1 MMRPQELF
9 HFIIV
14 EDSKLDA
21 FIAEKIL
28 ENFRSVYL
36 SLEVFLDPQEALKAI
51 LSKEVSKN
59 RTIVFLDIQMPLM
72 NGFEFIESFEKQA
85 SPEMYSGFVI
95 NMLSSSIDARDV
107 IKAKSYRSVNVFLNK
122 PLRSELVQNMLDDL
136 ESKNNETS

>member
-51 LSKEVSKN
+51 LSKEVS
-59 RTIVFLDIQMPLM
+59 
-72 NGFEFIESFEKQA
+72 A
-85 SPEMYSGFVI
+85 
-95 NMLSSSIDARDV
+95 
-107 IKAKSYRSVNVFLNK
+107 
-122 PLRSELVQNMLDDL
+122 
-136 ESKNNETS
+136 

>member
-1 MMRPQELF
+1 MRQQELF

-28 ENFRSVYL
+28 ENFRSIYL

-51 LSKEVSKN
+51 LSKEVSQH

-72 NGFEFIESFEKQA
+72 NGFEFIESFENQA
-85 SPEMYSGFVI
+85 SPEMLSSFVI

-107 IKAKSYRSVNVFLNK
+107 IKAKSYSSVNVFLNK
-122 PLRSELVQNMLDDL
+122 PLRREMVQGMLNDL
-136 ESKNNETS
+136 KPTDNETS

>member
-1 MMRPQELF
+1 MRPQELF

-122 PLRSELVQNMLDDL
+122 PLRRELVQNMLDDL

>member
-1 MMRPQELF
+1 MRQQELF

-51 LSKEVSKN
+51 LSKEVSKH

-85 SPEMYSGFVI
+85 PPEMYSRFVI

-122 PLRSELVQNMLDDL
+122 PLRWELVQNMLDDL
-136 ESKNNETS
+136 ESKNSETS

>member
-1 MMRPQELF
+1 MRPQELF

>member
-122 PLRSELVQNMLDDL
+122 PLRRELVQNMLDDL